1 MCHGKALRLQ
11 DIAIHRQQ
19 TSTFLEN
26 PLVKVTLVLNRYKEA
41 NKVADYYRRWAQE
54 LDLDWAGLDQASA
67 GLVYPVAGAFS
78 Q

>member
-41 NKVADYYRRWAQE
+41 NKVADYYRR
-54 LDLDWAGLDQASA
+54 
-67 GLVYPVAGAFS
+67 
-78 Q
+78 